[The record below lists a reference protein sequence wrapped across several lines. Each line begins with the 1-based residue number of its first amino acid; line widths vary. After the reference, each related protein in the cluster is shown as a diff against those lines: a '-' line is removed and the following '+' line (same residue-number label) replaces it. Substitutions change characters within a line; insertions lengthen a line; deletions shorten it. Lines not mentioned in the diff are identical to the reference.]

1 MDGATGARGA
11 EADLKDIG
19 PISYCS
25 NIIEA
30 EVPSRVQFRF
40 TRPIISFV
48 AVCAIVAVCLVASAA
63 GSAQQLLPPQSP
75 PPLPPIEP
83 PKPMP
88 PSQTGAPNL
97 RVTTTEV
104 LVPTLVEKKGGGIL
118 YGLKPSDFV
127 LEDNGVPQKIKVQ
140 PEMDTAPVAL
150 VVAVEQGGASVLEFD
165 KLARLGPL
173 LDVFLY
179 DPRSQ
184 VALVG
189 FDSEPHLIQDFTHSS
204 DQVNTELTQLEPGN
218 GGAAILDTVN
228 YAVTLLE
235 SQPKEY
241 RRVLLLISE
250 ERDHGSKHTKPVQ
263 LIKQIGESDV
273 LVLSVSFSPALA
285 ELGHDVKDSGEDR
298 TLNMV
303 STLVMA
309 VKAFKKN
316 VAKEVAE
323 MSGGE
328 YTTFVGDKRFEA
340 RVMTAAR
347 DARNRYLIT
356 FSPSDPTPGLHSI
369 RVKTAEDYG
378 ARIVARANYWREAQT
393 Q

>member
-1 MDGATGARGA
+1 LTLGATAR
-11 EADLKDIG
+11 
-19 PISYCS
+19 
-25 NIIEA
+25 
-30 EVPSRVQFRF
+30 
-40 TRPIISFV
+40 
-48 AVCAIVAVCLVASAA
+48 
-63 GSAQQLLPPQSP
+63 AQQSP
-75 PPLPPIEP
+75 SPKLPPIEAP
-83 PKPMP
+83 QPMP
-88 PSQTGAPNL
+88 GTQNGGANL

-150 VVAVEQGGASVLEFD
+150 VVAVEQGGVSVLEFD

-173 LDVFLY
+173 LDVFLS

-189 FDSEPHLIQDFTHSS
+189 FDSEPQLIQDFTHSG
-204 DQVNTELTQLEPGN
+204 DQVNTELTQLEPGD

-228 YAVTLLE
+228 YGVTLLE

-263 LIKQIGESDV
+263 LIRMIGESDV

-298 TLNMV
+298 AMSMV
-303 STLVMA
+303 SALVMA
-309 VKAFKKN
+309 VKAFQKN
-316 VAKEVAE
+316 VAKEVATE
-323 MSGGE
+323 SGGE

-356 FSPSDPTPGLHSI
+356 FSPSDPTPGLHRI
-369 RVKTAEDYG
+369 RVKTALDYG
-378 ARIVARANYWREAQT
+378 ARIVARANYWVDAQG